1 MTSILTDATTSID
14 CGVWRRVA
22 TTVVGAT
29 LWLAATGAVQAAT
42 FTVTNTA
49 DSGSGSLR
57 QAVQDANAL
66 AGVDLVVFDIPE
78 ASCSVGGVCTIQLES
93 TIAVDEAVVID
104 GTTQPRYG
112 SAPPNVCATAS
123 EPSYMRVEITGPT
136 STRLLQV
143 DAPGAAFIRGLS
155 FGEGY
160 GIALNA
166 GSGHRLQCN
175 HFCLS
180 GSGDAGIAGGYGV
193 VVEGNAVGAI
203 IGTDGDAVDDLAERN
218 VFGSCGIGVYVNA
231 NPLSWI
237 AGNYFGLGPDGLTG
251 TGISGNLG
259 IYMRQTSTDN
269 LVGSNEDGIS
279 DDLERN
285 VIGNMIYG
293 VLFQPFG
300 FEGTSNRVVGN
311 WIGLDAAGFPAA
323 NQYGIRVEDA
333 GLAEVIRANRIEHN
347 LTGIMIL
354 EDATI
359 GVASMCN
366 TIAGNTTGV
375 YHDSAGD
382 VSLLNSWWGA
392 ADGPSLDG
400 PGSGDAIELAGT
412 GGLRYTPWL
421 AADDEACPYLFA
433 DGFERGTTSEWNHSV
448 N

>member
-1 MTSILTDATTSID
+1 MTSMLTDAARSID
-14 CGVWRRVA
+14 GGMWRRV
-22 TTVVGAT
+22 TTTMAGAT

-112 SAPPNVCATAS
+112 SAPLNVCATAS
-123 EPSYMRVEITGPT
+123 EPSYMRVEVTGPT

-143 DAPGAAFIRGLS
+143 DAVEPVIIRGLS
-155 FGEGY
+155 FGLGW
-160 GIALNA
+160 GIALKE
-166 GSGHRLQCN
+166 GWGHRVQCN
-175 HFCLS
+175 HLCLS
-180 GSGDAGIAGGYGV
+180 GPGDVGIVGGWGV
-193 VVEGNAVGAI
+193 VVEGNTVGAI
-203 IGTDGDAVDDLAERN
+203 IGTDGDGVDDLAERN
-218 VFGSCGIGVYVNA
+218 VFGSCDFGVYVNA
-231 NPLSWI
+231 NPSNWI
-237 AGNYFGLGPDGLTG
+237 AGNFFGLGSDGLTG
-251 TGISGNLG
+251 TGIPGALG

-285 VIGNMIYG
+285 VIGNLTYG
-293 VLFQPFG
+293 VLFQPFDY
-300 FEGTSNRVVGN
+300 EGTSNRVIGN

-333 GLAEVIRANRIEHN
+333 GLAEVFRGNRIEHN

-366 TIAGNTTGV
+366 TVAGNTTGV
-375 YHDSAGD
+375 YHGSAGD

-421 AADDEACPYLFA
+421 TADDEACPYLFA
-433 DGFERGTTSEWNHSV
+433 DGFERGTTSEWSLSV